1 MPVSGAASGTTKVG
15 AIRPPIRSETFRNVP
30 GKQALLISL
39 NMDFPLSFTN
49 SEEDEVRLSR
59 VIGERARRQFREAIS
74 QRAGETAYVMC
85 GCAIRTPL
93 RSAFR
98 CLYCEEY
105 FCNGCAEIHLGE
117 RRAACAKIRELG
129 MANGTAI
136 YAALEIAALFA

>member
-1 MPVSGAASGTTKVG
+1 
-15 AIRPPIRSETFRNVP
+15 
-30 GKQALLISL
+30 
-39 NMDFPLSFTN
+39 MDFPLSFTN

-59 VIGERARRQFREAIS
+59 VIGERARQQFREAIS
-74 QRAGETAYVMC
+74 QWAGETAFVMC

-105 FCNGCAEIHLGE
+105 FCNRCAEIHFGE
-117 RRAACAKIRELG
+117 GRAACAKIRELV

-136 YAALEIAALFA
+136 HAALEIATLFA